1 MTNYNLNPSIIVLTY
16 QPINPSTH
24 QPINSYTQKILFM
37 ANQINKNVFTWS
49 IIVALGGFLFG
60 FDTAVISGVEQ
71 HIQELF
77 HLSSFLHGFTISSAL
92 IGTVIGALISGR
104 PADRYGRKPILFI
117 IASLYVL
124 TAIGSALANDV
135 GTFIL
140 FRFLGGIGVGAS
152 SVVAP
157 MYIAEISPAKIRG
170 RMTAMFQFNVI
181 SGILIAYVSNYLLRE
196 AGSEPWRW
204 MLGVAGI
211 PAFLFLV
218 LLFLI
223 PESPRFL
230 IKIGKIASAKT
241 ILEKIEV
248 VSVDQEIEEIK
259 LSMSQTSVKKQ
270 TLFSRQYIKPISVAF
285 LVAMFNQFSGINAI
299 LYYAPRIFELSG
311 LTNADSMFQSIL
323 IGVTN
328 GIFTILGLSL
338 IDRVGRKKLLIVG
351 SIGMSVCLGLVARTF
366 YSQDFSGYGLLIYLL
381 IYIMF
386 FAFSTGAVIWVLIA
400 EVFPNN
406 VRGKGQSFGSFTHW
420 FFAALITFLFPV
432 IEKLSQF
439 GVGHAFM
446 FFSVMMIVQVFVV
459 WKYFP
464 ETKGRTLEELGDNL

>member
-1 MTNYNLNPSIIVLTY
+1 MKNQTNI
-16 QPINPSTH
+16 
-24 QPINSYTQKILFM
+24 K
-37 ANQINKNVFTWS
+37 VFTWS

-60 FDTAVISGVEQ
+60 FDTAVISGVEK

-77 HLSSFLHGFTISSAL
+77 QLSSFMHGFTISSAL
-92 IGTVIGALISGR
+92 IGTVTGALVSGR
-104 PADRYGRKPILFI
+104 PADRYGRKPILFV
-117 IASLYVL
+117 IAALYVL
-124 TAIGSALANDV
+124 TAVGSALSNNV
-135 GTFIL
+135 SSFIL

-181 SGILIAYVSNYLLRE
+181 AGILMAYISNFLLRE
-196 AGSEPWRW
+196 AGAEPWRW
-204 MLGVAGI
+204 MLGVSGI
-211 PAFLFLV
+211 PAFLFL
-218 LLFLI
+218 LFLTII

-230 IKIGKIASAKT
+230 IKIGRIANAKS

-248 VSVDQEIEEIK
+248 SSIDEEIEDIK
-259 LSMSQTSVKKQ
+259 LSMVQSANKKQ
-270 TLFSRQYIKPISVAF
+270 TLFSPIYFKPISIAF

-311 LTNADSMFQSIL
+311 LTSSDSMFQSIL

-328 GIFTILGLSL
+328 GIFTILGLIL

-351 SIGMSVCLGLVARTF
+351 SLGMSVCLGLVARSF
-366 YSQDFSGYGLLIYLL
+366 YPQDFSGFGLLMYLL
-381 IYIMF
+381 VYIMF

-400 EVFPNN
+400 EIFPNN
-406 VRGKGQSFGSFTHW
+406 ISGKGQSFGSFTHW

-432 IEKLSQF
+432 VEKLSQS
-439 GVGHAFM
+439 GVGHTFL
-446 FFSVMMIVQVFVV
+446 FFSVMMIVQVIVV

-464 ETKGRTLEELGDNL
+464 ETKGRTLEELGENLSK

>member
-1 MTNYNLNPSIIVLTY
+1 MSKQTN
-16 QPINPSTH
+16 
-24 QPINSYTQKILFM
+24 
-37 ANQINKNVFTWS
+37 NKVFIWS

-60 FDTAVISGVEQ
+60 FDTAVISGVEK

-77 HLSSFLHGFTISSAL
+77 QLSSFWHGFTISSAL
-92 IGTVIGALISGR
+92 IGTVIGALIAGK
-104 PADRYGRKPILFI
+104 PADRYGRKPILFV
-117 IASLYVL
+117 IAALYVI
-124 TAIGSALANDV
+124 TAVGSALANDV
-135 GTFIL
+135 GSFIG

-157 MYIAEISPAKIRG
+157 MYISEISPAKIRG

-181 SGILIAYVSNYLLRE
+181 FGILIAYVSNFLLRD
-196 AGSEPWRW
+196 AGAEPWRW

-211 PAFLFLV
+211 PALIFFY
-218 LLFLI
+218 LLFII

-230 IKIGKIASAKT
+230 IKIGQIAKARG
-241 ILEKIEV
+241 ILERIEV
-248 VSVDQEIEEIK
+248 SSIDEEIEEIK
-259 LSMSQTSVKKQ
+259 SSMEQSSSHAQG
-270 TLFSRQYIKPISVAF
+270 LFSRKYFKPISIAF

-311 LTNADSMFQSIL
+311 LTNSDSMFQSIL

-328 GIFTILGLSL
+328 GIFTILGMIL

-351 SIGMSVCLGLVARTF
+351 SIGMSVCLGLVAKTF
-366 YSQDFSGYGLLIYLL
+366 YTQDFSGYGILIYLL
-381 IYIMF
+381 VYIMF

-400 EVFPNN
+400 EIFPNS
-406 VRGKGQSFGSFTHW
+406 VRGEGQSLGSFTHW

-432 IEKLSQF
+432 VEKLSQC
-439 GVGHAFM
+439 GVSYAFM
-446 FFSVMMIVQVFVV
+446 FFSVMMIAQVFVV

-464 ETKGRTLEELGDNL
+464 ETKGRTLEELGENL

>member
-1 MTNYNLNPSIIVLTY
+1 
-16 QPINPSTH
+16 
-24 QPINSYTQKILFM
+24 M
-37 ANQINKNVFTWS
+37 ANRINKNVFTWS

-71 HIQELF
+71 HIQQLF
-77 HLSSFLHGFTISSAL
+77 QLSSFLHGFTISSAL
-92 IGTVIGALISGR
+92 IGTVTGALISGR
-104 PADRYGRKPILFI
+104 PADRFGRKPILFV
-117 IASLYVL
+117 IAALYVI
-124 TAIGSALANDV
+124 TAIGSAFAGNV
-135 GTFIL
+135 TTFII

-157 MYIAEISPAKIRG
+157 MYIAEISPARIRG
-170 RMTAMFQFNVI
+170 RMTALFQFNVI
-181 SGILIAYVSNYLLRE
+181 SGILIAYVSNYLLRG
-196 AGSEPWRW
+196 AGAEPWRW

-211 PAFLFLV
+211 PASLFLV
-218 LLFLI
+218 LLFVI

-230 IKIGKIASAKT
+230 IKIGKIAAART
-241 ILEKIEV
+241 ILEKIEI
-248 VSVDQEIEEIK
+248 VSVEEEIEEIK
-259 LSMSQTSVKKQ
+259 VSVSRSEVRKQ
-270 TLFSRQYIKPISVAF
+270 TLFSSFYFKPISVAF

-311 LTNADSMFQSIL
+311 LTNSDSMFQSIL

-328 GIFTILGLSL
+328 GIFTILGLTL
-338 IDRVGRKKLLIVG
+338 IDRVGRKKLLITG
-351 SIGMSVCLGLVARTF
+351 SIGMAVCLGLVARTF
-366 YSQDFSGYGLLIYLL
+366 YTQDFSGYGLLIYLL

-400 EVFPNN
+400 EIFPNN

-432 IEKLSQF
+432 IAKLSQF
-439 GVGHAFM
+439 GVGYAFM
-446 FFSVMMIVQVFVV
+446 FFSVMMVVQAIVV

-464 ETKGRTLEELGDNL
+464 ETKGRTLEELGENLSHN

>member
-1 MTNYNLNPSIIVLTY
+1 MKSK
-16 QPINPSTH
+16 ST
-24 QPINSYTQKILFM
+24 SR
-37 ANQINKNVFTWS
+37 VFTWS

-71 HIQELF
+71 HIQKLF
-77 HLSSFLHGFTISSAL
+77 QLSSFWHGFTISSAL

-104 PADRYGRKPILFI
+104 PADRFGRKPVLFV
-117 IASLYVL
+117 IAGLYVI
-124 TAIGSALANDV
+124 TAIGSALAGNV
-135 GTFIL
+135 SSFII

-157 MYIAEISPAKIRG
+157 MYIAEISPAKVRG
-170 RMTAMFQFNVI
+170 RMTALFQFNVI
-181 SGILIAYVSNYLLRE
+181 FGILMAYVSNYLLRE
-196 AGSEPWRW
+196 AGGEPWRW

-211 PAFLFLV
+211 PAFIFFS
-218 LLFLI
+218 LLFII

-230 IKIGKIASAKT
+230 IKIGQIAKAKL

-248 VSVDQEIEEIK
+248 SSIDEEIEEIK
-259 LSMSQTSVKKQ
+259 RSMEQSSVKKR
-270 TLFSRQYIKPISVAF
+270 TLFSSIYFKPISVAF

-311 LTNADSMFQSIL
+311 LSNSDSMFQSIL
-323 IGVTN
+323 IGITN
-328 GIFTILGLSL
+328 GIFTILGMIL
-338 IDRVGRKKLLIVG
+338 IDRVGRRKLLIVG
-351 SIGMSVCLGLVARTF
+351 SIGMSICLGLIAKTF
-366 YSQDFSGYGLLIYLL
+366 YTQDFTGYGLLILLL

-400 EVFPNN
+400 EIFPNN
-406 VRGKGQSFGSFTHW
+406 IRGKGQSLGSFTHW

-432 IEKLSQF
+432 VEKSSQS
-439 GVGHAFM
+439 GVGHAFL
-446 FFSVMMIVQVFVV
+446 FFAIMMIVQVITV

-464 ETKGRTLEELGDNL
+464 ETKGRTLEDIGENINH

>member
-1 MTNYNLNPSIIVLTY
+1 
-16 QPINPSTH
+16 
-24 QPINSYTQKILFM
+24 M
-37 ANQINKNVFTWS
+37 ANQINKNVLMWS

-71 HIQELF
+71 HIQKLF
-77 HLSSFLHGFTISSAL
+77 QLSSFVHGFTISSAL
-92 IGTVIGALISGR
+92 IGTVTGALISGR
-104 PADRYGRKPILFI
+104 PADRYGRKPILFL
-117 IASLYVL
+117 IASLYVI
-124 TAIGSALANDV
+124 TAIGSALAGNV
-135 GTFIL
+135 TSFII
-140 FRFLGGIGVGAS
+140 FRFLGGVGVGAS

-181 SGILIAYVSNYLLRE
+181 SGILIAYVSNFLLRE
-196 AGSEPWRW
+196 AGAEPWRW

-211 PAFLFLV
+211 PA
-218 LLFLI
+218 LLFLICLFVI

-230 IKIGKIASAKT
+230 IKIGKIASART
-241 ILEKIEV
+241 ILEKIEI
-248 VSVDQEIEEIK
+248 VSVDEEIEEIK
-259 LSMSQTSVKKQ
+259 LSVNKSEVRKQ
-270 TLFSRQYIKPISVAF
+270 TLFSHLYIKPISVAF

-311 LTNADSMFQSIL
+311 LTNSDSMFQSIL

-328 GIFTILGLSL
+328 GIFTILGLTL
-338 IDRVGRKKLLIVG
+338 IDRAGRKKLLIVG
-351 SIGMSVCLGLVARTF
+351 SVGMSVCLGLVARTF
-366 YSQDFSGYGLLIYLL
+366 YTQDFSGYGLLIYLL

-400 EVFPNN
+400 EIFPNT

-446 FFSVMMIVQVFVV
+446 FFSVMMVVQVIVV

-464 ETKGRTLEELGDNL
+464 ETKGRTLEELGENLSG

>member
-1 MTNYNLNPSIIVLTY
+1 
-16 QPINPSTH
+16 
-24 QPINSYTQKILFM
+24 M
-37 ANQINKNVFTWS
+37 ANKINKNVFTWS

-71 HIQELF
+71 HIQQLF
-77 HLSSFLHGFTISSAL
+77 QLSSFLHGFTISSAL
-92 IGTVIGALISGR
+92 IGTVTGALISGR
-104 PADRYGRKPILFI
+104 PADRFGRRPILFV
-117 IASLYVL
+117 IAALYVI
-124 TAIGSALANDV
+124 TAVGSALAGNV
-135 GTFIL
+135 TSFII

-157 MYIAEISPAKIRG
+157 MYIAEISPARIRG
-170 RMTAMFQFNVI
+170 RMTALFQFNVI
-181 SGILIAYVSNYLLRE
+181 SGILIAYVSNFLLRE
-196 AGSEPWRW
+196 AGAEPWRW

-211 PAFLFLV
+211 PAFLFLAM
-218 LLFLI
+218 LFAI

-230 IKIGKIASAKT
+230 IKIGKISGART
-241 ILEKIEV
+241 ILEKIELE
-248 VSVDQEIEEIK
+248 SVEEEIEEIK
-259 LSMSQTSVKKQ
+259 LSVSMSEGSKQ
-270 TLFSRQYIKPISVAF
+270 TLFSRFYIKPISVAF

-311 LTNADSMFQSIL
+311 LTNSDSMFQSIL

-328 GIFTILGLSL
+328 GIFTILGLTL
-338 IDRVGRKKLLIVG
+338 IDRAGRKKLLITG
-351 SIGMSVCLGLVARTF
+351 SVGMSVCLGLVAKTF
-366 YSQDFSGYGLLIYLL
+366 YTQNFSGYGLLIYLL

-400 EVFPNN
+400 EIFPNN

-446 FFSVMMIVQVFVV
+446 FFSVMMLVQVIVV

-464 ETKGRTLEELGDNL
+464 ETKGRTLEELGENLSG

>member
-1 MTNYNLNPSIIVLTY
+1 
-16 QPINPSTH
+16 
-24 QPINSYTQKILFM
+24 M
-37 ANQINKNVFTWS
+37 ANHINKNVFTWS
-49 IIVALGGFLFG
+49 LIVALGGFLFG

-71 HIQELF
+71 HIQNLF
-77 HLSSFLHGFTISSAL
+77 QLSSFLHGFTISSAL
-92 IGTVIGALISGR
+92 IGTVAGALISGR
-104 PADRYGRKPILFI
+104 PADRYGRRPILFV
-117 IASLYVL
+117 IAALYVV
-124 TAIGSALANDV
+124 TAVGSAFAGNV
-135 GTFIL
+135 STFII

-157 MYIAEISPAKIRG
+157 MYIAEISPAGIRG

-196 AGSEPWRW
+196 AGAEPWRW

-211 PAFLFLV
+211 PAFIFLAALFI
-218 LLFLI
+218 I

-230 IKIGKIASAKT
+230 IKIGKIAEARS
-241 ILEKIEV
+241 ILEKIEII
-248 VSVDQEIEEIK
+248 SVEEEIEEIK
-259 LSMSQTSVKKQ
+259 LSVSKSGVNKQ
-270 TLFSRQYIKPISVAF
+270 TLFSSLYLKPISVAF

-311 LTNADSMFQSIL
+311 LTNSDSMFQSIL

-328 GIFTILGLSL
+328 GIFTILGLML
-338 IDRVGRKKLLIVG
+338 IDRVGRKKLLIIG
-351 SIGMSVCLGLVARTF
+351 SVGMSVCLGLVARTF
-366 YSQDFSGYGLLIYLL
+366 YTQDFSGFGLLLYLL

-400 EVFPNN
+400 EIFPNS

-432 IEKLSQF
+432 IEKISQF
-439 GVGHAFM
+439 GVGHAFT
-446 FFSVMMIVQVFVV
+446 FFSIMMVVQVVVV

-464 ETKGRTLEELGDNL
+464 ETKGRTLEELGETLSK

>member
-1 MTNYNLNPSIIVLTY
+1 
-16 QPINPSTH
+16 
-24 QPINSYTQKILFM
+24 M

-71 HIQELF
+71 HIQRLF
-77 HLSSFLHGFTISSAL
+77 QLSSFLHGFTISSAL
-92 IGTVIGALISGR
+92 IGTVTGALISGR
-104 PADRYGRKPILFI
+104 PADRYGRRPILFV
-117 IASLYVL
+117 IASLYVI
-124 TAIGSALANDV
+124 TAVGSALAGSV
-135 GTFIL
+135 STFII

-157 MYIAEISPAKIRG
+157 MYIAEISPARIRG
-170 RMTAMFQFNVI
+170 RMTALFQFNVI

-211 PAFLFLV
+211 PAFLFFV
-218 LLFLI
+218 LLFII
-223 PESPRFL
+223 PESPRYL
-230 IKIGKIASAKT
+230 IKIGKTAAARIILMKIEIAS
-241 ILEKIEV
+241 
-248 VSVDQEIEEIK
+248 VDEEIEEIK
-259 LSMSQTSVKKQ
+259 LSVVRSDSGRQ
-270 TLFSRQYIKPISVAF
+270 TLFSRFYIKPISVAF

-311 LTNADSMFQSIL
+311 LTSSDSMFQSIL

-328 GIFTILGLSL
+328 GLFTILGLIL
-338 IDRVGRKKLLIVG
+338 IDRAGRKKLLIAG
-351 SIGMSVCLGLVARTF
+351 SLGMSVCLGLVARTF
-366 YSQDFSGYGLLIYLL
+366 YTQDFSGFGLLIYLL

-400 EVFPNN
+400 EIFPNN

-432 IEKLSQF
+432 IEKISQF
-439 GVGHAFM
+439 GVGHAFT
-446 FFSVMMIVQVFVV
+446 FFSVMMIIQVIVV

-464 ETKGRTLEELGDNL
+464 ETKGRTLEELGENLVR

>member
-1 MTNYNLNPSIIVLTY
+1 MTKRKNQKVLT
-16 QPINPSTH
+16 
-24 QPINSYTQKILFM
+24 
-37 ANQINKNVFTWS
+37 WS
-49 IIVALGGFLFG
+49 VIVALGGFLFG

-77 HLSSFLHGFTISSAL
+77 QLSSFLHGFTISSAL
-92 IGTVIGALISGR
+92 IGTVTGALISGR
-104 PADRYGRKPILFI
+104 PADRYGRKPILVV
-117 IASLYVL
+117 IAALYVI
-124 TAIGSALANDV
+124 TAVGSALAGNV
-135 GTFIL
+135 TSFII

-181 SGILIAYVSNYLLRE
+181 SGILIAYVSNFLLRE
-196 AGSEPWRW
+196 AGAEPWRW

-211 PAFLFLV
+211 PASIFLV
-218 LLFLI
+218 SLFAI

-230 IKIGKIASAKT
+230 IKIGQIAAAKNILERIEIAS
-241 ILEKIEV
+241 
-248 VSVDQEIEEIK
+248 VDEEIDEIK
-259 LSMSQTSVKKQ
+259 QSVSKTDVSKQ
-270 TLFSRQYIKPISVAF
+270 TLFSPLYIKPISVAF

-328 GIFTILGLSL
+328 GIFTILGLIL
-338 IDRVGRKKLLIVG
+338 IDRAGRKKLLIVG
-351 SIGMSVCLGLVARTF
+351 SMGMSVCLGLVARTF
-366 YSQDFSGYGLLIYLL
+366 YTQDFSGYGLLIYLL

-400 EVFPNN
+400 EIFPNS

-446 FFSVMMIVQVFVV
+446 FFSVMMIVQVIVV

-464 ETKGRTLEELGDNL
+464 ETKGRTLEELGENLSHH